1 MIFNNF
7 ISNFSLTIMLYPQVL
22 AACVAMS
29 SAQTLVTHPNGAVVP
44 ADTLEVAAARA
55 AHLGLVG
62 YNVHPYAYAAYA
74 PNGLVAHYN
83 GAVVP
88 ADTPEVY
95 AAKVAHA
102 AAGGAVHP
110 VGVYGVLAPGLVA
123 HPNGAVVPL
132 EPADVVNARAEH
144 LAAHASA

>member
-1 MIFNNF
+1 MGQ
-7 ISNFSLTIMLYPQVL
+7 FSLNYSAKHPTLVIMKFLVL

-95 AAKVAHA
+95 AAKVAMPLL
-102 AAGGAVHP
+102 V
-110 VGVYGVLAPGLVA
+110 VLSTLSVSM
-123 HPNGAVVPL
+123 
-132 EPADVVNARAEH
+132 E
-144 LAAHASA
+144 S

>member
-1 MIFNNF
+1 MGTQ
-7 ISNFSLTIMLYPQVL
+7 FSLNSSAKHPTLVIMKFLVL

-88 ADTPEVY
+88 A
-95 AAKVAHA
+95 
-102 AAGGAVHP
+102 
-110 VGVYGVLAPGLVA
+110 VGVYGILAPGLVA

-132 EPADVVNARAEH
+132 EPADVVN
-144 LAAHASA
+144 

>member
-1 MIFNNF
+1 MGTLI
-7 ISNFSLTIMLYPQVL
+7 IMKFLVL

-44 ADTLEVAAARA
+44 ADTLEVATARA

-62 YNVHPYAYAAYA
+62 YNVHPYAYAAHA

-110 VGVYGVLAPGLVA
+110 VVSM
-123 HPNGAVVPL
+123 
-132 EPADVVNARAEH
+132 
-144 LAAHASA
+144 ASLPPDLWLT

>member
-1 MIFNNF
+1 MG
-7 ISNFSLTIMLYPQVL
+7 SFSLNSSAKHSTLVNMKFLVL
-22 AACVAMS
+22 AACVALS

-62 YNVHPYAYAAYA
+62 YNVHPYAYAAK
-74 PNGLVAHYN
+74 
-83 GAVVP
+83 VP
-88 ADTPEVY
+88 
-95 AAKVAHA
+95 HA

-110 VGVYGVLAPGLVA
+110 VGVYGILAPGLVA

-132 EPADVVNARAEH
+132 EPADVVAARAEH

>member
-1 MIFNNF
+1 MG
-7 ISNFSLTIMLYPQVL
+7 SFSLNSSAKHPTLVIMKFLVL
-22 AACVAMS
+22 AACVALS

-62 YNVHPYAYAAYA
+62 YPYPYAVYA

-102 AAGGAVHP
+102 AAVGAVHP
-110 VGVYGVLAPGLVA
+110 VGVYGILAPGLVA
-123 HPNGAVVPL
+123 H
-132 EPADVVNARAEH
+132 
-144 LAAHASA
+144 